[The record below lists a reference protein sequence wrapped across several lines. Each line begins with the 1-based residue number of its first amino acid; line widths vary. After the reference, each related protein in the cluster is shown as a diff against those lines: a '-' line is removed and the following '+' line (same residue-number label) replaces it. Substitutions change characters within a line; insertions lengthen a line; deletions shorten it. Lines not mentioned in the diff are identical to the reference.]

1 MRRAFMG
8 WEIWKRLNNLPKV
21 EDTYS
26 KEWLRSGAESE
37 TQAVWHQRTVLLATA
52 L

>member
-8 WEIWKRLNNLPKV
+8 WEIWKSINNLPKV
-21 EDTYS
+21 EDTYR